1 MLTLTN
7 SNPFPRHK
15 EASMTQTVFARL
27 RFAVGAFLLLAALLA
42 FPANALALIGE
53 LDGDIFV
60 PGGPS
65 AVDYSMKE

>member
-1 MLTLTN
+1 
-7 SNPFPRHK
+7 
-15 EASMTQTVFARL
+15 MTQTVFARL

-42 FPANALALIGE
+42 FPTNALALIGE

-65 AVDYSMKE
+65 AVDSSMKE